1 MIRRA
6 LILSALALLVLPGAT
21 AAQDRGI
28 SVTGSGDADV
38 KPQNAKDNASIVAA
52 VDAARTTAAR
62 AALDDARKQAE
73 RLAAAAGV
81 KLGAVVAI
89 SEVQPDSFGLPGIPF
104 PARPP
109 VRGRAV
115 PVPALPVQAAPVP
128 FGPLQLSPFGKDRY
142 CANVRR
148 PVFRR
153 KDGRRRRTGS
163 RQVRSCIVP
172 GRVTT
177 QVEVTFAI
185 G

>member
-6 LILSALALLVLPGAT
+6 LILSALALLALPSAA
-21 AAQDRGI
+21 AAQDHGI

-38 KPQNAKDNASIVAA
+38 KPQNAKDNVSIVAA

-62 AALDDARKQAE
+62 AALADARKQAE
-73 RLAAAAGV
+73 RLATAARV

-109 VRGRAV
+109 VRGRA
-115 PVPALPVQAAPVP
+115 VPALPVQAAPVP